1 MNAPTKQRAHP
12 RDEALAQLGSA
23 FKGAMAAIRRIR
35 ARR

>member
-12 RDEALAQLGSA
+12 RDEALAQIGSA
-23 FKGAMAAIRRIR
+23 FKDAMTAIRRLR